1 MKTPHVPLAA
11 LLLLAGCSDS
21 LAPFQPEINNATDNF
36 QFQATGLTSVSFLRT
51 YTWQNTGTA
60 ATVNHSS
67 AVTGGTTLLVIR
79 DANGT
84 QVYSDSL
91 KASGTPAT
99 TTGVAGAWTIRVEL
113 TAVSGTLNFRAQK
126 L

>member
-1 MKTPHVPLAA
+1 MKTPHVPIAA

-36 QFQATGLTSVSFLRT
+36 QFQATGLTSVSFVGT

-67 AVTGGTTLLVIR
+67 AVTRGTTLLVIR

>member
-1 MKTPHVPLAA
+1 MQRTNMVA
-11 LLLLAGCSDS
+11 LLLLAACSNS

-36 QFQATGLTSVSFLRT
+36 QFQATGLTGVTFSHT
-51 YTWQNTGTA
+51 YTWENTGTA

-67 AVTGGTTLLVIR
+67 AVSYGVTSLVIR

-99 TTGVAGAWTIRVEL
+99 ATGAAGAWTIRVDL
-113 TAVSGTLNFRAQK
+113 TTVSGTLNFRVQK